1 MVVTY
6 EDVSGNVSTTEKEFE
21 LEVLPMA
28 ADDMPADAAP
38 VEQKASIPV
47 IPIVIGVLVVAGV
60 VLTIVL
66 LRRKKKKQMLA
77 EEEDLADE
85 VDRLTEDE

>member
-1 MVVTY
+1 
-6 EDVSGNVSTTEKEFE
+6 
-21 LEVLPMA
+21 MA
-28 ADDMPADAAP
+28 ADDMSADAAP

-47 IPIVIGVLVVAGV
+47 VPIVIGVLVVAGV